1 MSFWLAAFETDI
13 LTAVL
18 INIPIFRYMIDVSW
32 NLAASI
38 FRFVTEEGLLLKNE
52 GEISPETLLF
62 MCRFTWRHIKPDW
75 IFFSVLFC
83 VGRGFVIGESLPQ
96 GFLLCTSKELVDGSN
111 IFSDRRLKES

>member
-62 MCRFTWRHIKPDW
+62 MCRLASYKTRLD
-75 IFFSVLFC
+75 FFFC
-83 VGRGFVIGESLPQ
+83 VV
-96 GFLLCTSKELVDGSN
+96 LC
-111 IFSDRRLKES
+111 R